1 MRVLVVEDDIISAK
15 SIVAMLSTLSATIDQ
30 TDNGQEA
37 LELIARYDYDIVV
50 LDLVLPDIEGFDV
63 VRRVRGGRKET
74 PILILSGLA
83 RPQAKT
89 RGLSLGADD
98 FLTKPFDQAE
108 FLARVRAIIRR
119 SKGYS
124 SSRICVANASLDIE
138 RKRFYAGDVEVS
150 LTIKEYQI
158 LELLILR
165 KGMTISKELFLD
177 HLYGGIDEPEIKI
190 IDVFICKLR
199 KKLAKFGVLNLIGT
213 AWGRGYVVNDQ
224 QTSGPLRGN
233 LDSGHDGEGAYFS
246 ELLKAV
252 G

>member
-1 MRVLVVEDDIISAK
+1 MRVLVVEDDAISAK
-15 SIVAMLSTLSATIDQ
+15 SIGVMLSTLSATVDQ
-30 TDNGQEA
+30 CESGREA
-37 LELIARYDYDIVV
+37 LELIARYDYDIIV

-63 VRRVRGGRKET
+63 VRRVRSARKET

-119 SKGYS
+119 SKGFS
-124 SSRICVANASLDIE
+124 SSMINIANASLDIE
-138 RKRFYAGDVEVS
+138 HKRLYAGDVEIS
-150 LTIKEYQI
+150 LTLKEYQI
-158 LELLILR
+158 LELLMLR

-199 KKLAKFGVLNLIGT
+199 KKLAKFGIVNLIGT
-213 AWGRGYVVNDQ
+213 SWGRGYVVHEASP
-224 QTSGPLRGN
+224 TGPLLQN
-233 LDSGHDGEGAYFS
+233 MDLDSTEGQTYFKQ
-246 ELLKAV
+246 LLKVAV
-252 G
+252 